1 MPIYG
6 KLSKAR
12 ARKSIAKG
20 ELEGKIISR
29 QKLLRRENTMRVL
42 ETQNEQHWLYHNT
55 SLKKMQSLLGI
66 NLTDLVS
73 KRITT
78 KPKQKPVVVDWGC
91 SNGTAIRTLAK
102 KFEGKAECY
111 GVSHRTYPEWKTNR
125 DSKKVK
131 FVHSTANDFFRY
143 FKDGSIDLFYAH
155 QALLHLPNEV
165 EYIQRVLPKL
175 ATGGKLVA
183 NLDLFNLGK
192 YQEYTKDKMPIR
204 MGKSIFKVESN
215 GRAIVITRIG

>member
-12 ARKSIAKG
+12 TSKKIVKG
-20 ELEGKIISR
+20 ELDGKIISR
-29 QKLLRRENTMRVL
+29 QKLLQRNTTTRVL
-42 ETQNEQHWLYHNT
+42 GTEQEQSWLYHNT
-55 SLKKMQSLLGI
+55 PLKKMQSLLGI
-66 NLTDLVS
+66 NLTQIVADKIAV
-73 KRITT
+73 KN
-78 KPKQKPVVVDWGC
+78 KQKPVVVDWGC
-91 SNGTAIRTLAK
+91 SNGTAIRSLAK

-131 FVHSTANDFFRY
+131 FIHSTANDFFRY

-165 EYIQRVLPKL
+165 EYIQKVLPKL
-175 ATGGKLVA
+175 STGGKLVA
-183 NLDLFNLGK
+183 NIDLFNMWKYKEFNKSTSPLKIGK
-192 YQEYTKDKMPIR
+192 AFFRIQ
-204 MGKSIFKVESN
+204 SN
-215 GRAIVITRIG
+215 GRAMIITRIQ